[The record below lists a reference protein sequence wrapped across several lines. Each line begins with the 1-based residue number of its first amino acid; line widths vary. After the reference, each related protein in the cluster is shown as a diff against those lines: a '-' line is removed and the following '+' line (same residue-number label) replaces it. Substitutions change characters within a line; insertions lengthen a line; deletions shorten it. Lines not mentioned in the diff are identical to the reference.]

1 MTLLFTVILVI
12 AAVIIFVLK
21 PKVQAKNTEKKMNE
35 STLNVSAI
43 ELMHHGSLSPTKK
56 MLKDPKSVED
66 PESHKAKKDKNKRK
80 KLRGKKGR
88 SKSKEK
94 GMKKKVEETKNEDP
108 NIENQN
114 KPQDLQ
120 VLSIFNESKKD
131 EMNDP
136 VQLFFEDEE
145 RKDSLFEGDLM
156 DSDKSPQKT
165 FPSID
170 NKLSSV
176 IGQSKG
182 VTTRNPQRDLAF
194 DKTLDYDDLK
204 MSLETEDNIKD
215 DCCKGFLIATK
226 VYALYIY

>member
-1 MTLLFTVILVI
+1 
-12 AAVIIFVLK
+12 
-21 PKVQAKNTEKKMNE
+21 MNE

-43 ELMHHGSLSPTKK
+43 DLMHHGSLSPTKK
-56 MLKDPKSVED
+56 MLKDPKSLED
-66 PESHKAKKDKNKRK
+66 PESHKAKKDKKDKKKRK
-80 KLRGKKGR
+80 KSKGKKGR

-94 GMKKKVEETKNEDP
+94 GMKEKMEEKTKNEDP

-120 VLSIFNESKKD
+120 VLSIFNESKMD

-136 VQLFFEDEE
+136 DQLFFEDEE

-176 IGQSKG
+176 INQSKG

-204 MSLETEDNIKD
+204 MSLETEENLKD
-215 DCCKGFLIATK
+215 DCCKGFLIANK
-226 VYALYIY
+226 VLCTIYIYIYIYRRTTV